1 MMQTF
6 ENETFPPNIITLIDD
21 WNEYVL
27 KSFTFRLVFLRIFS
41 MRRKK
46 EGIREMFPLQHF
58 TTTKNQFNVIQDIS
72 FPSKKTSSS
81 NSISTK

>member
-6 ENETFPPNIITLIDD
+6 ENETFPPNIITVIDD
-21 WNEYVL
+21 WNGYVL

-58 TTTKNQFNVIQDIS
+58 TTKSIQRDPRYLS
-72 FPSKKTSSS
+72 LHLFSK
-81 NSISTK
+81 